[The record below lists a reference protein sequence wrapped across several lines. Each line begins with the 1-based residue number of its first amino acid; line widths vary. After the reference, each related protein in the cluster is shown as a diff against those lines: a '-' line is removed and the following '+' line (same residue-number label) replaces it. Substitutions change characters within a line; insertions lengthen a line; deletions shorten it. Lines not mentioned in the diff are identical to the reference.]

1 MIQNVAYRPTVY
13 KTGFFWF
20 NNAIVNDNIRLIKRN
35 LEKEKKNL
43 TSHSIYLENWTQN
56 KCQGF

>member
-1 MIQNVAYRPTVY
+1 MIQTVAYRPTVY

-35 LEKEKKNL
+35 LEKEKK
-43 TSHSIYLENWTQN
+43 TWQAIQFT
-56 KCQGF
+56 